1 MSEQEV
7 DRLFELPPEEF
18 TAARNELARR
28 LKDDGD
34 ASAAAD
40 VKQLQQAEHRHLGDQ
55 STGAGTAGR
64 SQVAAGVGRKVGKA
78 QENALKSGGTG
89 DAPTARA
96 GRRTKALRE
105 LTQQAQGILERSGRS
120 AGSTVRDK
128 IASTLR
134 AAAVDDAGRAALKA
148 GRLTGEVKSSGFDV
162 FAGLELPAKASR
174 RSAPAKDDELAERR
188 RNKDERRSKR
198 RELEK
203 RARGADRTCQ
213 GRRKEG
219 QSSPR
224 PKPAR
229 HEGPQTRAGGKQ
241 TTPQPSSTSSIRSR
255 RTAGRGASHGS
266 DGKHRVPGLRI
277 HRRDDRRR
285 STPNGVGRSSALAAA
300 ATTSRR
306 SRPPSSRASSKEQDL
321 WRSGMTDEV
330 RSLTAT
336 IDLLW
341 EALRYARLA
350 EPRPTSTKQDA

>member
-40 VKQLQQAEHRHLGDQ
+40 VKQLSKPSIATWAINQLAREQQ
-55 STGAGTAGR
+55 GAVKLLLE
-64 SQVAAGVGRKVGKA
+64 SAARLKKA

-89 DAPTARA
+89 DALRRA
-96 GRRTKALRE
+96 QADERKALRE

-188 RNKDERRSKR
+188 RKKDERESKR

-203 RARGADRTCQ
+203 RARELPPVPRKTQ
-213 GRRKEG
+213 RRP
-219 QSSPR
+219 SSPR

-241 TTPQPSSTSSIRSR
+241 TTPRPSSTSSIRSR
-255 RTAGRGASHGS
+255 RTT
-266 DGKHRVPGLRI
+266 
-277 HRRDDRRR
+277 RRH
-285 STPNGVGRSSALAAA
+285 A
-300 ATTSRR
+300 
-306 SRPPSSRASSKEQDL
+306 
-321 WRSGMTDEV
+321 
-330 RSLTAT
+330 
-336 IDLLW
+336 
-341 EALRYARLA
+341 
-350 EPRPTSTKQDA
+350 